1 MQRDRHAA
9 PLPAGVATLL
19 LAVLIVALPAVR
31 AEESDESIFA
41 RARAA
46 YHENLRR
53 LGVFRCAVEKEQ
65 AYTKEH
71 YDVLRQRIARAE
83 TALQGLAPERSEAVE
98 TFLKRNREELAA
110 KVHYPLR
117 TSASFVVGSTALQV
131 VKPVECPLPD
141 IPLERQ
147 ADLMQ
152 AFSGCHVLSWSAA
165 QQPAA
170 WFWQG
175 DGRWK
180 DKRYQAT
187 QSADRPQEVL
197 DFPVIPVGA
206 ACRTFFEPGQ
216 FSPFDAFF
224 DEVEGEIAVLGR
236 ERVDGRNLLIV
247 ERTTKSPGRHA
258 SDKAWLAVEHG
269 HFPVR
274 IERKLCGSEVDL
286 DAIEPHERIHVSG
299 FFRTGSGA
307 DYPLSWTIESKA
319 DDDRLPAMR
328 AAKRGPPFVLYT
340 QRLNTWK
347 VSRIQSRQPEPTLLS
362 EIRFPDGT
370 SCWDEERK
378 VRFTVGETP

>member
-9 PLPAGVATLL
+9 PLRAGVATLL
-19 LAVLIVALPAVR
+19 LAVLIVAVPAVR

-53 LGVFRCAVEKEQ
+53 LGVFRCVVEKEE
-65 AYTKEH
+65 AYTADH
-71 YDVLRQRIARAE
+71 YDVLRQRIARVE
-83 TALQGLAPERSEAVE
+83 TALPGLDPERRERAE
-98 TFLKRNREELAA
+98 EFLRTNKARLAA
-110 KVHYPLR
+110 KVRYPLR

-131 VKPVECPLPD
+131 VRPVDCPLPD

-147 ADLMQ
+147 ADLTQ
-152 AFSGCHVLSWSAA
+152 AFSQCLVLSWSAA
-165 QQPAA
+165 QQPAS

-175 DGRWK
+175 EGQRNQV
-180 DKRYQAT
+180 YYAT
-187 QSADRPQEVL
+187 QSPERPQEIL

-206 ACRTFFEPGQ
+206 ACRTFFEPQ
-216 FSPFDAFF
+216 QLSPFDAFF
-224 DEVEGEIAVLGR
+224 DEVEGEIGILGR
-236 ERVDGRNLLIV
+236 ERGDGRNLLIV
-247 ERTTKSPGRHA
+247 EQTAKFPQYQTSY
-258 SDKAWLAVEHG
+258 KAWLSVEHG
-269 HFPVR
+269 YFPVR

-286 DAIEPHERIHVSG
+286 DEVEPGELVNVSG

-328 AAKRGPPFVLYT
+328 AAKRGPPYVLYT
-340 QRLNTWK
+340 QRLETWK

-378 VRFTVGETP
+378 VRFTVGERP